1 MKASLLRRAPLAGVA
16 LAALLALPS
25 PATAAP
31 GNGTDPSNPS
41 LDQYVESVPSSH
53 GDHPGPPSGGSS
65 HGGQL
70 SASVRHRIN
79 AHGGSDAKQL
89 EAVATS
95 PALGAPTSSSAGSGG
110 GGGAGSGS
118 GGGGGSAGGG
128 QSGAD
133 TPSVADEGGPSSLSA
148 ITSAASHGDGSSIG
162 PLVAGLLLISAV
174 AVGLALLRRRSHL
187 T

>member
-1 MKASLLRRAPLAGVA
+1 MKASLFRRAPLAGVT
-16 LAALLALPS
+16 LGALLVLPS
-25 PATAAP
+25 AAMAAP

-53 GDHPGPPSGGSS
+53 GDHPKPPSGGSS

-79 AHGGSDAKQL
+79 AHGGADAKQL
-89 EAVATS
+89 QAVATS

-162 PLVAGLLLISAV
+162 VLVAGLLLISAV
-174 AVGLALLRRRSHL
+174 AVGLALVRRRSYL